1 MFRKQ
6 IWFDCNQFYI
16 CKISLEMTARF
27 SKNIFILRLVFTGQK
42 LTVLIYVSKV
52 IRSAKLTLFRNTLCM
67 VREILK
73 TYFINLAQAIRVYN
87 TTGWGIKWPL
97 FTLIFLFLL
106 GIPRFVLL
114 TENSI
119 IDP

>member
-1 MFRKQ
+1 MGRE
-6 IWFDCNQFYI
+6 
-16 CKISLEMTARF
+16 ISETR
-27 SKNIFILRLVFTGQK
+27 FILKIVKSQWIK
-42 LTVLIYVSKV
+42 S
-52 IRSAKLTLFRNTLCM
+52 
-67 VREILK
+67 
-73 TYFINLAQAIRVYN
+73 AQAIRVYN

-97 FTLIFLFLL
+97 FTQIFLFLP